1 MPSLF
6 ICVTPLQ
13 MLIAEK
19 IIDKT
24 RPVNI
29 EIIVLAYQKNDKY
42 MHYIKRLEKK
52 CTNFTVLAVTPKN
65 KLVTVIAFAKSHTIL
80 NKNMSKTYSEVY
92 LSSIDNKYVQLI
104 VSKLNYA
111 RLYTFDDGT
120 ANIIKS
126 SAYYQEEKKTLKTNI
141 LRWIFGINKGLQEIK
156 SEICKH
162 YTIYP
167 GVSNIVSNT
176 ELIEMFTQCKKRKQD
191 KKVVRVFIGQPFD
204 ELGIPLSLIE
214 EFFFKYKMDYYYPH
228 PREKIINNKF
238 TYIHSHL
245 IFEEYIIEGLQHQ
258 DIIYKIYGAVCTS
271 ILNLASSKNDI
282 EICSIYTDELRTK
295 YSDYY
300 TLAEKMNITLLKLT

>member
-1 MPSLF
+1 
-6 ICVTPLQ
+6 

-65 KLVTVIAFAKSHTIL
+65 KLVTVIAFAKLHTIL

-126 SAYYQEEKKTLKTNI
+126 SAYYQ
-141 LRWIFGINKGLQEIK
+141 
-156 SEICKH
+156 
-162 YTIYP
+162 
-167 GVSNIVSNT
+167 
-176 ELIEMFTQCKKRKQD
+176 
-191 KKVVRVFIGQPFD
+191 
-204 ELGIPLSLIE
+204 
-214 EFFFKYKMDYYYPH
+214 
-228 PREKIINNKF
+228 
-238 TYIHSHL
+238 
-245 IFEEYIIEGLQHQ
+245 
-258 DIIYKIYGAVCTS
+258 
-271 ILNLASSKNDI
+271 
-282 EICSIYTDELRTK
+282 
-295 YSDYY
+295 
-300 TLAEKMNITLLKLT
+300 

>member
-65 KLVTVIAFAKSHTIL
+65 KLVTVIAFAKLHTIL

-167 GVSNIVSNT
+167 SVSNIVSNT
-176 ELIEMFTQCKKRKQD
+176 EL
-191 KKVVRVFIGQPFD
+191 
-204 ELGIPLSLIE
+204 
-214 EFFFKYKMDYYYPH
+214 
-228 PREKIINNKF
+228 
-238 TYIHSHL
+238 
-245 IFEEYIIEGLQHQ
+245 
-258 DIIYKIYGAVCTS
+258 
-271 ILNLASSKNDI
+271 
-282 EICSIYTDELRTK
+282 
-295 YSDYY
+295 
-300 TLAEKMNITLLKLT
+300 